1 MGKIRTLLHNLFTV
15 TQNKEEKKK
24 NTDKLKTERK
34 KKQNRKI
41 LSSH

>member
-24 NTDKLKTERK
+24 NIDKLKTQK
-34 KKQNRKI
+34 KKKKK
-41 LSSH
+41 